1 MLIFGGRNEFWRLHH
16 SQPQDVGPVVTEHG
30 GRTGLSTAGLRD
42 FPGIQD
48 PSPAVAAPGP
58 ALRLQQPTE
67 AASVVLF
74 LLFLRGYFSAE
85 HIPSRCHGSRDRGYI
100 P

>member
-1 MLIFGGRNEFWRLHH
+1 MLGPTGP
-16 SQPQDVGPVVTEHG
+16 SQEELPAWPWGSPRGPESRG
-30 GRTGLSTAGLRD
+30 GLRAVGAQGLPRR
-42 FPGIQD
+42 PG
-48 PSPAVAAPGP
+48 SFVLRHRKAGP
-58 ALRLQQPTE
+58 DLRLQQPTE

-85 HIPSRCHGSRDRGYI
+85 RIPSCCHGSRDRGYI

>member
-1 MLIFGGRNEFWRLHH
+1 MALVEPMLARDAKWAEYR
-16 SQPQDVGPVVTEHG
+16 
-30 GRTGLSTAGLRD
+30 GRTRAQGLPWLAGSFILHRHKARPGLHLR
-42 FPGIQD
+42 
-48 PSPAVAAPGP
+48 
-58 ALRLQQPTE
+58 QPTE

-85 HIPSRCHGSRDRGYI
+85 HIPSCCHGSRDRGYI